1 MKPARLRLTLI
12 LVGIAAAGLAL
23 LSWTQTWF
31 DLVLQG
37 GQPLAVAGQAAAPAL
52 SALGLAS
59 LALLGALSIAG
70 RGVRVALGI
79 LEAAIGVL
87 LVVVAIG
94 VLVDPVAASA
104 STITSTTA
112 VGGPASIAALVTS
125 TSVTL
130 WPAVGIV
137 AGVLT
142 ALVGAAVL
150 ATGHRW
156 PGPTKKYEAAAA
168 DDTGTPVGAWD
179 RLSDGSDPTR

>member
-1 MKPARLRLTLI
+1 MKPSRLRLALI
-12 LVGIAAAGLAL
+12 LVGIAGAGLAL

-31 DLVLQG
+31 DLVLEG

-87 LVVVAIG
+87 LAVVAIG
-94 VLVDPVAASA
+94 ALVDPVAASA
-104 STITSTTA
+104 STITATTA
-112 VGGPASIAALVTS
+112 VGGPESIAALVLS
-125 TSVTL
+125 AAVTL

-142 ALVGAAVL
+142 ALVGIAVL
-150 ATGHRW
+150 STGHRW
-156 PGPTKKYEAAAA
+156 PGPTKKYEAVPA

-179 RLSDGSDPTR
+179 SLSDGSDPTR

>member
-1 MKPARLRLTLI
+1 VKPARLRLLLI
-12 LVGIAAAGLAL
+12 LGGIAAAGLAL

-31 DLVLQG
+31 DVVLEG

-87 LVVVAIG
+87 VVIVSVGA
-94 VLVDPVAASA
+94 LLDPVGASA
-104 STITSTTA
+104 STITATTA
-112 VGGPASIAALVTS
+112 VGGPESIAALVTS
-125 TSVTL
+125 TAVSL
-130 WPAVGIV
+130 WPAVGIA

-142 ALVGAAVL
+142 GLVGIAVL

-156 PGPTKKYEAAAA
+156 PGPTKKYEAVPA

-179 RLSDGSDPTR
+179 SLSDGSDPTR